1 MWIFSKEKNRFF
13 SDIDTRTCIYTHPY
27 KRMSTQ
33 LTPKRRDWS
42 PIDEVNNA
50 IILEIWASMSSRGL
64 EFRPV
69 EKVPP
74 QVILEIWASMSSRGL
89 EFRPIEKVP
98 PQIT

>member
-1 MWIFSKEKNRFF
+1 VAFLIGNKNRSGALKCGFSQKKKIDFF

-50 IILEIWASMSSRGL
+50 IILEI
-64 EFRPV
+64 
-69 EKVPP
+69 
-74 QVILEIWASMSSRGL
+74 
-89 EFRPIEKVP
+89 
-98 PQIT
+98 